1 MLGRSPSTISRKIK
15 RDTTIQMRFDL
26 TTYKKYFPETGQIA
40 YEKIV

>member
-1 MLGRSPSTISRKIK
+1 
-15 RDTTIQMRFDL
+15 MRFDL